1 MKSIKEKQLL
11 VKLAMSLGQ
20 QADPSLVKEI
30 SSFNSIK
37 QDAHESIKKNALKD
51 LTEAFK
57 RANLEKE
64 VNEIIEYPV
73 PPTLDEVLTILKT
86 EEPINELVQPQ
97 AKEEPS
103 AREVAISSSESSL
116 AERAAKL
123 ISEAP
128 KDSFQQPEPDL
139 VEKSFK
145 DIQSKLKFLEATIG
159 KIAVAGP
166 GSGETKFRML
176 DDIDRAS
183 IGNTDQV
190 LRWRP
195 DPRGDPYGKFFF
207 GQVSGDQG
215 PIRSM
220 LYDTNGYGANAN
232 VLPGLTAWNPN
243 KDCLDIHQNDG
254 SVLQVGLENY
264 IRVYN
269 RSANTITHGTFVQ
282 FAGVD
287 GNGGEVVIVTPFI
300 NDSNTLP
307 LYTVGV
313 ITTDMTPNTFGRAT
327 ILGEVRNTDTTGNT
341 SNEVWQV
348 GDILWA
354 KPGIANA
361 GKLTKVKPT
370 APNVVVSVAS
380 VLKKDSANGI
390 LLVRPVIWPRL
401 YYASFSDTTTQTV
414 ANVNYG
420 HPIRFNTTDINSGF
434 IVSANTRIVAQNSG
448 LYNFQFSMQV
458 LSTNSSAKD
467 MYVWPR
473 KNGIDIPNSNTK
485 KTVTGNQ
492 VADVLSWNFVVS
504 MNANDYFELVWAAT
518 ATTVRLDAPT
528 EIGFAPD
535 IPSVILTVS
544 EIAL

>member
-1 MKSIKEKQLL
+1 
-11 VKLAMSLGQ
+11 
-20 QADPSLVKEI
+20 
-30 SSFNSIK
+30 
-37 QDAHESIKKNALKD
+37 
-51 LTEAFK
+51 
-57 RANLEKE
+57 
-64 VNEIIEYPV
+64 
-73 PPTLDEVLTILKT
+73 
-86 EEPINELVQPQ
+86 
-97 AKEEPS
+97 
-103 AREVAISSSESSL
+103 
-116 AERAAKL
+116 
-123 ISEAP
+123 
-128 KDSFQQPEPDL
+128 
-139 VEKSFK
+139 
-145 DIQSKLKFLEATIG
+145 
-159 KIAVAGP
+159 
-166 GSGETKFRML
+166 
-176 DDIDRAS
+176 
-183 IGNTDQV
+183 
-190 LRWRP
+190 
-195 DPRGDPYGKFFF
+195 
-207 GQVSGDQG
+207 
-215 PIRSM
+215 
-220 LYDTNGYGANAN
+220 
-232 VLPGLTAWNPN
+232 
-243 KDCLDIHQNDG
+243 
-254 SVLQVGLENY
+254 
-264 IRVYN
+264 
-269 RSANTITHGTFVQ
+269 
-282 FAGVD
+282 
-287 GNGGEVVIVTPFI
+287 
-300 NDSNTLP
+300 
-307 LYTVGV
+307 
-313 ITTDMTPNTFGRAT
+313 MTPNTFGRAT

-504 MNANDYFELVWAAT
+504 LNENDYFELVWAAT